1 MKKQRFLFAMG
12 LILIAGIL
20 LYVGAT
26 GAGKARKNNAG
37 PPHAHSEKA
46 AGSGASS
53 TDDSGT
59 QMNEAAE
66 EAPLVEIQ
74 PDKQQLIGVKL
85 IEAAFKPLSKTIRT
99 VGRVESDERK
109 ITTVNL
115 KVEGWIEKLYA
126 DYSGKYVKKGDPIA
140 DIYSPELLSTQLE
153 FINLLKWKDEK
164 GGQKIQRNIEF
175 NWGDRYGTTAAM
187 VSFDLDAVMKVAKQ
201 KLMLWE
207 IPEEQI
213 KQIEETKEPVKTFTV
228 VSPVSGYIIQKPV
241 VKGTRVTPGDK
252 IVDVLDLSSVWI
264 VADIFEPDLPLIKV
278 GQAAKISLSYF
289 PDKAFSAKID
299 FIYPFVAEET
309 RSVKVRFSVPNRQM
323 LLKPQMFTT
332 VEIAV
337 DMGKRLAIPDS
348 AVLDS
353 GKRQLV
359 YVDKGNGYFEPRVIA
374 TGLRADGMVEVL
386 RGLKPGERVAASAAF
401 LIDSE
406 AKLRGIVQE

>member
-1 MKKQRFLFAMG
+1 MKNQRFLFAIG

-20 LYVGAT
+20 VYVGGT
-26 GAGKARKNNAG
+26 GDGKAQKKSAG
-37 PPHAHSEKA
+37 PPDTHSEQA
-46 AGSGASS
+46 ADSGVSSSGSSGAQVNES
-53 TDDSGT
+53 T
-59 QMNEAAE
+59 E
-66 EAPLVEIQ
+66 EAPLVEI
-74 PDKQQLIGVKL
+74 PSDKQQLIGVKL

-126 DYSGKYVKKGDPIA
+126 DFSGKYVKKGNPIA

-153 FINLLKWKDEK
+153 FVNLLKWKDEK

-175 NWGDRYGTTAAM
+175 RWGDRYGTTAQM
-187 VSFDLDAVMKVAKQ
+187 VSFDIDAVMKVAKQ

-213 KQIEETKEPVKTFTV
+213 KQLEETREPVKTFTV
-228 VSPVSGYIIQKPV
+228 HSPVNGYIVQKPV
-241 VKGTRVTPGDK
+241 VRGTRVTPGEK
-252 IVDVLDLSSVWI
+252 IVDVQDLSSVWI
-264 VADIFEPDLPLIKV
+264 IADIFEPDLPLIKV
-278 GQAAKISLSYF
+278 GQTAKITLSYF
-289 PDKAFSAKID
+289 PDKTFSAKID
-299 FIYPFVAEET
+299 FIYPFVAEQT
-309 RSVKVRFSVPNRQM
+309 RSVKVRFTVPNQQM

-386 RGLKPGERVAASAAF
+386 RGLKPGERVASSAAF